1 MKVQQIETSK
11 GKTWEV
17 DGYLINGGQK
27 VRVKKYEEVREIY
40 IKISMP
46 RLPEYVYERI
56 YTVKNVE
63 KNMDSMDIYR
73 DFIISNDEDGYKF
86 FPFELEHY
94 EDNK

>member
-1 MKVQQIETSK
+1 MKIIKKEDKDFQI
-11 GKTWEV
+11 
-17 DGYLINGGQK
+17 GQK

-46 RLPEYVYERI
+46 SLPEHVYERI
-56 YTVKNVE
+56 YTVKNIE
-63 KNMDSMDIYR
+63 KNRNSMDIYR
-73 DFIISNDEDGYKF
+73 DLIISTNEDGYKF

>member
-1 MKVQQIETSK
+1 MKIIKKEDKNFQI
-11 GKTWEV
+11 
-17 DGYLINGGQK
+17 GQK

-46 RLPEYVYERI
+46 ILPEHVYERI
-56 YTVKNVE
+56 YTVKNIE
-63 KNMDSMDIYR
+63 KNRNSMDIYR
-73 DFIISNDEDGYKF
+73 DLIISNDEDGYTF